1 MNRTSWKVLSF
12 EGFSNK
18 GLKVLAYPPKLLG
31 KHCLVH
37 EVEFFKTNATL
48 FSILAHFIPMDQV

>member
-37 EVEFFKTNATL
+37 EVEIF
-48 FSILAHFIPMDQV
+48 